1 MEEWKEYKLEDVCTD
16 LSDGL
21 HKAPKFV
28 NGGDFIFVNAKN
40 ISNGFIVDVMLNVG
54 QE

>member
-1 MEEWKEYKLEDVCTD
+1 MGLYHYA
-16 LSDGL
+16 LSMKSDQRTV
-21 HKAPKFV
+21 PVIFV